1 MHKTMATRDAIAGMT
16 VGITTSAQLSGAA
29 KLSVVHREKT
39 TGMPM
44 EEMQEIRVMLARLD
58 PGDCTP
64 RHSHRHPVTVY
75 MLEGTFTL
83 ELDGRT
89 PVEVKAGEVFVEPPH
104 IAMTGRNLSAGTP
117 ARMAIFYVSK
127 PDTPFADPVA

>member
-1 MHKTMATRDAIAGMT
+1 MHKTMAIRDAIAGMT

-39 TGMPM
+39 TGMPI
-44 EEMQEIRVMLARLD
+44 EETQEIRVLLARLD

-104 IAMTGRNLSAGTP
+104 IAMTGRNPSADTP
-117 ARMAIFYVSK
+117 ARMAIFYVSG